1 MRYLLLGVIALAAGA
16 WIGVRLTREPTP
28 PDPITVIVTQLKTQA
43 IIEHERQIAVWYKAC
58 PKVAGV
64 DPQMFIAWPGKL
76 SFELPLTDISVER
89 NGSKLTVHTAAIR
102 IDEPALPTELLD
114 YLSTDPI
121 LNLIDEDE
129 LVNVEL
135 KKASG
140 IARYLATYHLKRDV
154 TLYDAMAGEL
164 RTLILRIGGAID
176 AGITE
181 VAVDIPRPDPKL
193 PRLPALEL
201 CAGTKAAV
209 NGLPFA
215 KDEDGH
221 LIPIAFRVR
230 PAAQTAPGAT
240 SEHSEQPSAA
250 AIIYK

>member
-1 MRYLLLGVIALAAGA
+1 MRYLLLGVLALAAGA
-16 WIGVRLTREPTP
+16 WLGVRLTREPEP

-58 PKVAGV
+58 PKVTGV
-64 DPQMFIAWPGKL
+64 DPQMFVAWPGKL
-76 SFELPLTDISVER
+76 SFELPLTDIVVER
-89 NGSKLTVHTAAIR
+89 NGPKLTVRTTAIKQ
-102 IDEPALPTELLD
+102 DEPALPTELLD

-121 LNLIDEDE
+121 LNLVDEDE
-129 LVNVEL
+129 LVNAEL

-140 IARYLATYHLKRDV
+140 IARYLATYHLKRDA
-154 TLYDAMAGEL
+154 TLYDAMAEEL

-181 VAVDIPRPDPKL
+181 VVVDIPRPDPKL

-201 CAGTKAAV
+201 CTGTKAAV

-215 KDEDGH
+215 KDQDGH
-221 LIPIAFRVR
+221 LIPIAFRIR
-230 PAAQTAPGAT
+230 RAAPTAPGTGTEAA
-240 SEHSEQPSAA
+240 EQPRAA
-250 AIIYK
+250 AIIY